1 MGVPTFFTAASCPS
15 RRAVARPL
23 DRVTRPPL
31 VTLAALG
38 AGIPPG
44 AGCAGWWWGQGMISP
59 LAPAPIPVPV
69 SPYSR
74 WEQWGPLQPAA
85 QRQAP
90 VAWWQEEPLA
100 QEQLSAHLF
109 P

>member
-1 MGVPTFFTAASCPS
+1 
-15 RRAVARPL
+15 
-23 DRVTRPPL
+23 
-31 VTLAALG
+31 
-38 AGIPPG
+38 
-44 AGCAGWWWGQGMISP
+44 MISP